1 MAPFFNFVQADGIN
15 TLIFPTMDDLVGF
28 FKDPAHDEALN
39 ADVAEFA
46 DPTTVTFAV
55 GDENVVIDG
64 GKLLV

>member
-1 MAPFFNFVQADGIN
+1 MAPFFNFAQADGIN